1 MKLAAN
7 LASVCRLKEQDKKDK
22 SGNSSVQRLF
32 PTTCGE
38 ARTTEK
44 RLRICLFTLQPPLK
58 RSSIQKTDHS
68 YRKFNLFRDA
78 KHSSPGRGWDIL
90 QPEQVT
96 ENWTPCSEVEKGA
109 VQQQLELL
117 LASPLF
123 HSSKR
128 YPSFLRFAVARVLAG
143 QTDQLKERILGIE
156 IFERPADY
164 DTNTDPI
171 VRVTAAEIRKRI
183 EQYYQD
189 PKHSHEIRLFLP
201 AGSYAPQFY
210 WPGHPSGLPAGSLES
225 PNDGSGAIKAQPA
238 STLSIAPQTKRIF
251 TAGRTLTF
259 ALAVLVVVI
268 ASTTLWR
275 ASRPPVLR
283 QFWDPFVN
291 SPNPVFICVA
301 DQSQYSTIRLRDAA
315 DPLHEITLPDSM
327 VTLIIDDV
335 SPLVNIAALLRT
347 YGKTSRVL
355 GESNTTLTDLR
366 RGPSIFIGAFDNTW
380 TLRLTSPLHF
390 HFANDAAMKKLW
402 IEDRSNPGKHNW
414 MMDRSQ
420 QQTGTYSDY
429 AIVARFTDPNIE
441 QLVVVGAGIGR
452 GGTVAAGEF
461 LVDENRMEEMLKQV
475 SGDWK
480 RKNIEIVLETQI
492 IGDRSGPPRIS
503 AVYIW

>member
-1 MKLAAN
+1 M
-7 LASVCRLKEQDKKDK
+7 QDT
-22 SGNSSVQRLF
+22 GHLGV
-32 PTTCGE
+32 GG
-38 ARTTEK
+38 
-44 RLRICLFTLQPPLK
+44 I
-58 RSSIQKTDHS
+58 
-68 YRKFNLFRDA
+68 
-78 KHSSPGRGWDIL
+78 IL

-156 IFERPADY
+156 IFDRPADY

-210 WPGHPSGLPAGSLES
+210 WPGHPSSLPATSLES
-225 PNDGSGAIKAQPA
+225 PSNGSDVIKSQPT
-238 STLSIAPQTKRIF
+238 STLSVDPRTKRIF
-251 TAGRTLTF
+251 TVGRMLAF
-259 ALAVLVVVI
+259 ALVALALVI
-268 ASTTLWR
+268 ASATRWH
-275 ASRPPVLR
+275 ASRPPILR
-283 QFWDPFVN
+283 QFWEPFVN
-291 SPNPVFICVA
+291 SPNPVLISVA

-315 DPLHEITLPDSM
+315 DPLHEITLPDTM

-366 RGPSIFIGAFDNTW
+366 RSPSILIGAFDNSW
-380 TLRLTSPLHF
+380 TLRLTSPLRF
-390 HFANDAAMKKLW
+390 HFANDPAMNKLW
-402 IEDRSNPGKHNW
+402 IEDRSDPGKHNW
-414 MMDRSQ
+414 IMDRSQ

-461 LVDENRMEEMLKQV
+461 LVDANRMEEMLKQA

-480 RKNIEIVLETQI
+480 RKNIEIVLETQV

-503 AVYIW
+503 AVYVW

>member
-1 MKLAAN
+1 M
-7 LASVCRLKEQDKKDK
+7 
-22 SGNSSVQRLF
+22 G
-32 PTTCGE
+32 G
-38 ARTTEK
+38 
-44 RLRICLFTLQPPLK
+44 I
-58 RSSIQKTDHS
+58 
-68 YRKFNLFRDA
+68 
-78 KHSSPGRGWDIL
+78 IL

-225 PNDGSGAIKAQPA
+225 PNDGSDAIKAQPA

>member
-1 MKLAAN
+1 M
-7 LASVCRLKEQDKKDK
+7 QDT
-22 SGNSSVQRLF
+22 GHLGV
-32 PTTCGE
+32 GG
-38 ARTTEK
+38 
-44 RLRICLFTLQPPLK
+44 I
-58 RSSIQKTDHS
+58 
-68 YRKFNLFRDA
+68 
-78 KHSSPGRGWDIL
+78 IL

-210 WPGHPSGLPAGSLES
+210 WPGHPSSLPATSLES
-225 PNDGSGAIKAQPA
+225 PSNGSDVIKST
-238 STLSIAPQTKRIF
+238 STLSVDPRTKRIF
-251 TAGRTLTF
+251 TVGRMLAF
-259 ALAVLVVVI
+259 ALVALALVI
-268 ASTTLWR
+268 ASATRWH
-275 ASRPPVLR
+275 ASRPPILR
-283 QFWDPFVN
+283 QFWEPFVN
-291 SPNPVFICVA
+291 SPNPVLISVA

-315 DPLHEITLPDSM
+315 DPLHEITLPDTM

-366 RGPSIFIGAFDNTW
+366 RSPSILIGAFDNSW
-380 TLRLTSPLHF
+380 TLRLTSPLRF
-390 HFANDAAMKKLW
+390 HFANDPAMNKLW
-402 IEDRSNPGKHNW
+402 IEDRSDPGKHNW
-414 MMDRSQ
+414 IMDRSQ

-461 LVDENRMEEMLKQV
+461 LVDANRMEEMLKQA

-480 RKNIEIVLETQI
+480 RKNIEIVLETQV

-503 AVYIW
+503 AVYVW

>member
-1 MKLAAN
+1 M
-7 LASVCRLKEQDKKDK
+7 
-22 SGNSSVQRLF
+22 
-32 PTTCGE
+32 
-38 ARTTEK
+38 
-44 RLRICLFTLQPPLK
+44 
-58 RSSIQKTDHS
+58 
-68 YRKFNLFRDA
+68 
-78 KHSSPGRGWDIL
+78 

-128 YPSFLRFAVARVLAG
+128 YPSFLRFAVARALAG

-210 WPGHPSGLPAGSLES
+210 WPGHPSGLPASSLES
-225 PNDGSGAIKAQPA
+225 PNNGSDVIKAQPA
-238 STLSIAPQTKRIF
+238 LAPSIAPQTKRIF
-251 TAGRTLTF
+251 TAGRTLAF
-259 ALAVLVVVI
+259 ALAVLVLVI

-283 QFWDPFVN
+283 QFWEPFVN
-291 SPNPVFICVA
+291 SPNPALICVA
-301 DQSQYSTIRLRDAA
+301 DQSQYSNIRLRDAA

-390 HFANDAAMKKLW
+390 HFANDAEMKKLW